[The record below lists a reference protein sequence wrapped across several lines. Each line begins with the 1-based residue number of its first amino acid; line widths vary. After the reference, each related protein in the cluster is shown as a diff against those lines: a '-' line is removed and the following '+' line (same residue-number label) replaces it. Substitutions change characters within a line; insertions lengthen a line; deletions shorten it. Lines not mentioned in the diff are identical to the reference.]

1 MSQPTIDARHE
12 MRRGLWW
19 MGGATVAMRVL
30 DVGGS
35 LLVLALLSPAE
46 VGLAALAWSVSVFL
60 ESVNG
65 LGVGYVIVR
74 QRELTHAE
82 LSGLF
87 WFSTLLGV
95 AMVAVMA
102 AVGPYVAVFYAD
114 WRLYPMMLVA
124 AAKVIFVGAALVPLQ
139 VLTRDLQFRISGTV
153 QTLATLGEVVTKVVL
168 VALGFGAWGLVISNL
183 ARGVFLCLAL
193 WRLAPFRPLLQA
205 ADASV
210 RRAIH
215 FGLRVSA
222 SGTIYQLYRNM
233 DNLLIG
239 RVLGTSVLG
248 IYQTAFQ
255 LGMTPLE
262 IVVQLVNR
270 VQFPIYSAL
279 RDKPAELAQAFNR
292 SARTL
297 LLLLGPVAALLCFA
311 STDILSLIGGGRWLP
326 AVPLIQILVWASL
339 LRGISQLFPQLYIAT
354 GHPKYAVVD
363 SLLTGATLV
372 AGFAIALVLAPVGRG
387 ASWVAW
393 VWLFSYPIPLLAHYV
408 MVRRSTPIRV
418 GDFVSSLA
426 KPAVGIAALALLLGV
441 GSSLRALLG
450 SPVLS
455 LALLI
460 ALTLAGHA
468 VYLRHVLHV
477 RLGELLPRKSTA
489 EYPAKT

>member
-1 MSQPTIDARHE
+1 MK
-12 MRRGLWW
+12 RGLWW
-19 MGGATVAMRVL
+19 AGASTVAMRIL

-35 LLVLALLSPAE
+35 LLVLQFLSRSE
-46 VGLAALAWSVSVFL
+46 VGLAALAWSVAVVL
-60 ESVNG
+60 ESFNG
-65 LGVGYVIVR
+65 LGVAYVIVR
-74 QRELTHAE
+74 QRDLTHAE

-102 AVGPYVAVFYAD
+102 AAGPFLAVFYAD
-114 WRLYPMMLVA
+114 WRLYPMMMVA
-124 AAKVIFVGAALVPLQ
+124 AAKLIFVGAALVPLQ
-139 VLTRDLQFRISGTV
+139 ILTRDLQFKLTGAV
-153 QTLATLGEVVTKVVL
+153 QTLATLGEALTKVIL
-168 VALGFGAWGLVISNL
+168 VAAGFGAWGLVFSNL

-193 WRLAPFRPLLQA
+193 WRLAPFRPVLQA

-210 RRAIH
+210 RKAIR

-222 SGTIYQLYRNM
+222 SNIPYQLYRNM

-279 RDKPAELAQAFNR
+279 RDKPAELARAFNR
-292 SARTL
+292 SPRTL
-297 LLLLGPVAALLCFA
+297 ILILGPVAALLCFA
-311 STDILSLIGGGRWLP
+311 SADILSLIGGGKWLP
-326 AVPLIQILVWASL
+326 AVPLIQVLVWASL

-363 SLLTGATLV
+363 SFLTGATLV
-372 AGFAIALVLAPVGRG
+372 AGFAIALAVAPAGRG
-387 ASWVAW
+387 ALWVAW
-393 VWLFSYPIPLLAHYV
+393 VWLFSYPVPLLAHYV
-408 MVRRSTPIRV
+408 MVRRSIPITLRE
-418 GDFVSSLA
+418 FLA
-426 KPAVGIAALALLLGV
+426 NLAQPVLGIGALALLLGLA
-441 GSSLRALLG
+441 SWLRAPLG

-455 LALLI
+455 LALLV
-460 ALTLAGHA
+460 ALTLGGHA
-468 VYLRHVLHV
+468 LYLRRVLHL
-477 RLGELLPRKSTA
+477 RLADVLPRKA
-489 EYPAKT
+489 AAD

>member
-1 MSQPTIDARHE
+1 MTERPIDARHE
-12 MRRGLWW
+12 MKRGLWW
-19 MGGATVAMRVL
+19 SGASTVAMRIL

-35 LLVLALLSPAE
+35 LLVLQFLSRSE
-46 VGLAALAWSVSVFL
+46 VGLAALAWSVSVVL
-60 ESVNG
+60 ESFNG

-74 QRELTHAE
+74 QRDLTHSE

-95 AMVAVMA
+95 AMVALIA
-102 AVGPYVAVFYAD
+102 AVGPYLAVFYAD

-124 AAKVIFVGAALVPLQ
+124 AAKLIFVGAALVPLN
-139 VLTRDLQFRISGTV
+139 VLTRDLQFKRSGAV
-153 QTLATLGEVVTKVVL
+153 QTLATLGEALTKVVL
-168 VALGFGAWGLVISNL
+168 VVAGFGAWGLVISNL

-193 WRLAPFRPLLQA
+193 WRLAPFRPVLQA

-210 RRAIH
+210 RKAIR

-222 SGTIYQLYRNM
+222 AGTLYQLYRNT

-239 RVLGTSVLG
+239 RVLGASVLG

-262 IVVQLVNR
+262 IVLQLVNR

-279 RDKPAELAQAFNR
+279 RDKPGELAQAFNR
-292 SARTL
+292 SARAL
-297 LLLLGPVAALLCFA
+297 LLFLGPVAALLCFA
-311 STDILSLIGGGRWLP
+311 STDILSFIGGGKWQP
-326 AVPLIQILVWASL
+326 AVPLIQVLVWASL
-339 LRGISQLFPQLYIAT
+339 LRGISQLFPTLYVAT

-372 AGFAIALVLAPVGRG
+372 AGFVLALALAPAGRG
-387 ASWVAW
+387 ALWVAC
-393 VWLFSYPIPLLAHYV
+393 VWLFSYPVPLLAHYV
-408 MVRRSTPIRV
+408 MVRRSAPIKVRE
-418 GDFVSSLA
+418 FLATLA
-426 KPAVGIAALALLLGV
+426 KPALGIAGLVLLLGL
-441 GSSLRALLG
+441 GSRLRAPLG

-460 ALTLAGHA
+460 ALALGGH
-468 VYLRHVLHV
+468 VLYLRYVLHL
-477 RLGELLPRKSTA
+477 RLADLLPRKRA
-489 EYPAKT
+489 VE

>member
-1 MSQPTIDARHE
+1 MK
-12 MRRGLWW
+12 RGLWW
-19 MGGATVAMRVL
+19 AGAATVAMRVL

-35 LLVLALLSPAE
+35 LLVLQFLSRAE
-46 VGLAALAWSVSVFL
+46 VGLAALAWSFSVVL
-60 ESVNG
+60 ESFNG
-65 LGVGYVIVR
+65 LGVAYVVVR
-74 QRELTHAE
+74 QRDLTHAE

-102 AVGPYVAVFYAD
+102 GVGPFLAVFYAD
-114 WRLYPMMLVA
+114 WRLYPMMIVS
-124 AAKVIFVGAALVPLQ
+124 AAKLIFVGAALVPLQ
-139 VLTRDLQFRISGTV
+139 ILTRDLHFKRVGAA
-153 QTLATLGEVVTKVVL
+153 QTFATLGEALTKVVL
-168 VALGFGAWGLVISNL
+168 VAAGFGAWGLVISNL

-193 WRLAPFRPLLQA
+193 WRLAPFRPMLRA

-210 RRAIH
+210 RKAIH

-222 SGTIYQLYRNM
+222 SSIPYHIYRNM

-279 RDKPAELAQAFNR
+279 RDKPAELARAFNR
-292 SARTL
+292 SPRTML
-297 LLLLGPVAALLCFA
+297 LMLGPVAALLCYA
-311 STDILSLIGGGRWLP
+311 STDILSLIGGGKWLP
-326 AVPLIQILVWASL
+326 AVPLIQVLVWASL

-354 GHPKYAVVD
+354 GHPRYAIVD

-372 AGFAIALVLAPVGRG
+372 SGFIIALAVAPAGRG
-387 ASWVAW
+387 AMWVAW
-393 VWLFSYPIPLLAHYV
+393 VWVFSYPIPLLAHYV
-408 MVRRSTPIRV
+408 MVRRSAPISVR
-418 GDFVSSLA
+418 DFFASLA
-426 KPAVGIAALALLLGV
+426 KPALGVAGLALVLGL
-441 GSSLRALLG
+441 GSMLRPWLG
-450 SPVLS
+450 SPLLS

-460 ALTLAGHA
+460 TLTLAAHTL
-468 VYLRHVLHV
+468 YLRYVLHLRMGDV
-477 RLGELLPRKSTA
+477 LPRRA
-489 EYPAKT
+489 PVE